1 MKKMIVC
8 LAVMFVLATMVM
20 AQITPINATLKAIDT
35 NGVPTFGT
43 STVTLV
49 GICINSTSFDPA
61 RFTYYMQDT
70 GTGWGICLDQSAGVA
85 LNPVYVYG
93 DIIKAT
99 GTLLNYNGLIELV
112 LTSTTERVGT
122 TTPVTPIVLSSLTS
136 AMIFDSTLATGGEYY
151 EGRLV
156 KINNVTIVSGTWPA
170 AGANANIII
179 QDAAGTQIT
188 MRIDK
193 ETDIDGST
201 QPTGALSIVGIWN
214 QFDSVT
220 PFDSGYQFQPTR
232 LADITAYTPV
242 QDWALY

>member
-20 AQITPINATLKAIDT
+20 AQITPINATLKAIDAS
-35 NGVPTFGT
+35 GVPTFGT

-49 GICINSTSFDPA
+49 GTCINSTSFDTV

-70 GTGWGICLDQSAGVA
+70 GTGWGICLDQANGVA
-85 LNPVYVYG
+85 LNYPYTYG

-170 AGANANIII
+170 LNGNANIII

-201 QPTGALSIVGIWN
+201 QPTGALSVVGIWN
-214 QFDSVT
+214 QFDSAT
-220 PFDSGYQFQPTR
+220 PFDSGYQLQPTR